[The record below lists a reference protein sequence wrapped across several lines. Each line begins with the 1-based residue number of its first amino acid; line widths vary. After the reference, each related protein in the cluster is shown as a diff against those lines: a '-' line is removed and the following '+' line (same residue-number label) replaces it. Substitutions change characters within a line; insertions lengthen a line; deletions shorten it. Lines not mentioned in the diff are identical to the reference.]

1 MTAHPPQHDL
11 NAAPKPRVAWITS
24 RDPVP
29 YGEAIAA
36 MEARASAIFDG
47 FACECVWLLAHP
59 CVYTGGTSA
68 KPADLVHP
76 SRFPVIPAGRG
87 GGYTYHGPGQ
97 RVAYVML
104 DLARRGRDVRAF
116 VRALEDWLIATLAL
130 LGVEAERRPG
140 AVGIFVDGAKIASI
154 GVRVRRWITFHGVS
168 SKRGSRARAFLRHRS
183 MRAEGHAGDEPR
195 GAWRRMRHGRSRPR
209 AARYF
214 HVAQVTSAQRQRSV
228 ARTVKPV
235 GGAPPSSVTITA
247 VTRASCGPSS
257 QR

>member
-1 MTAHPPQHDL
+1 MTVQAVHRHHEGSPDPQI
-11 NAAPKPRVAWITS
+11 AWIAS

-59 CVYTGGTSA
+59 CVYTAGTSA

-116 VRALEDWLIATLAL
+116 VRSLEGWLIATLAL
-130 LGVEAERRPG
+130 LGVRGERRPG

-154 GVRVRRWITFHGVS
+154 GVRVRRWVTFHGMSLNVDPELEHFS
-168 SKRGSRARAFLRHRS
+168 GIVPCGLK
-183 MRAEGHAGDEPR
+183 DTP
-195 GAWRRMRHGRSRPR
+195 
-209 AARYF
+209 
-214 HVAQVTSAQRQRSV
+214 VTSLA
-228 ARTVKPV
+228 AL
-235 GGAPPSSVTITA
+235 GAETDMDTIDRALRDSFTLLKSHPLSASDPSQE
-247 VTRASCGPSS
+247 R
-257 QR
+257 